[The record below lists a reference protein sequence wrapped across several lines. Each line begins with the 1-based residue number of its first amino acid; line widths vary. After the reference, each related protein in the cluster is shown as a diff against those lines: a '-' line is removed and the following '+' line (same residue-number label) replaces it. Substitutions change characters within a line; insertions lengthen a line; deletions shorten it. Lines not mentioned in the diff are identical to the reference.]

1 MIIVSMSVGYAV
13 SNAADDR
20 GRNLNKAFRN
30 REDVSEIAFQSE
42 FGS

>member
-13 SNAADDR
+13 SNAADDLE
-20 GRNLNKAFRN
+20 RNLNNVFRN
-30 REDVSEIAFQSE
+30 REDVSEIGFRSE